1 MLTGPVADRVLEHL
15 DAVSVEIAGVALD
28 LVKRRVRT
36 PTYSGASF
44 TACSPGGERS
54 RRAMMSANCPMPL
67 YEQMAQTVYSMDEP
81 EFAAKLRRMCRP
93 D

>member
-1 MLTGPVADRVLEHL
+1 
-15 DAVSVEIAGVALD
+15 
-28 LVKRRVRT
+28 
-36 PTYSGASF
+36 
-44 TACSPGGERS
+44 
-54 RRAMMSANCPMPL
+54 MMSANCPMPL